1 MDEKI
6 YKLLLS
12 MQEDIKE
19 IRTELEN
26 MRTELKG
33 VYSRLKGAA
42 GTIARDLDKSL
53 DTLAQEQ
60 QEQWEKLQKDI
71 SKQNEAMRMLE
82 EKKLDKR
89 SLKRIG

>member
-6 YKLLLS
+6 YELLLS
-12 MQEDIKE
+12 MQEDIKG
-19 IRTELEN
+19 IRTELGN

-53 DTLAQEQ
+53 DTFAQEQ
-60 QEQWEKLQKDI
+60 QEQWETLHQNI
-71 SKQNEAMRMLE
+71 NKQDEAMKMLE
-82 EKKLDKR
+82 EKKMDKR

>member
-19 IRTELEN
+19 IRTELGN
-26 MRTELKG
+26 MRTEQKG
-33 VYSRLKGAA
+33 IYSRLKGAA

-60 QEQWEKLQKDI
+60 QGQWEKLQQNID
-71 SKQNEAMRMLE
+71 KQDEAVKMLE